1 MMYVAVPVFDGIR
14 IIGIARV
21 ALPLTAVEESVSHV
35 TRSIILATAIIAVLA
50 VLAAWLIARTT
61 TRHIRRLTR
70 AARGIASG
78 QLAQKITVSTGDEIG
93 QLAHAFNEM
102 SANLKA
108 TVDAISTEKARL
120 DGVLASM
127 ADGVIMT
134 GVGGNVILANRAAGL
149 LFGFKEPD
157 VVDRPLIEIVHD
169 HEVDELLKR
178 CFRTGREQ
186 AIQFESGRGR
196 RFLRAIAVPLRSE
209 GRLNGVLVLFQD
221 LTELR
226 NLQTMR
232 RELVGNISHELR
244 TPIAGIKAMV
254 ETLRNGAI
262 DDRQATRDFLA
273 RIEGEADRLTQMV
286 AELTQLSRIESN
298 RPELRMESVN
308 LNTLVA
314 EVLEELRAL
323 AERQEV
329 ALKKELTPDLPS
341 VPADRDRVRQTIVN
355 LVHNAVKFNKP
366 GGNVTA
372 STAFD
377 TESVSFTV
385 TDTGIGISPDDLPHV
400 FERFYKADKARS
412 GGGSGLGLAIARHTV
427 EAHGGVIR
435 AQSVVG
441 KGSTFTFT
449 LPRL

>member
-1 MMYVAVPVFDGIR
+1 
-14 IIGIARV
+14 
-21 ALPLTAVEESVSHV
+21 
-35 TRSIILATAIIAVLA
+35 
-50 VLAAWLIARTT
+50 
-61 TRHIRRLTR
+61 
-70 AARGIASG
+70 
-78 QLAQKITVSTGDEIG
+78 
-93 QLAHAFNEM
+93 
-102 SANLKA
+102 
-108 TVDAISTEKARL
+108 
-120 DGVLASM
+120 
-127 ADGVIMT
+127 
-134 GVGGNVILANRAAGL
+134 
-149 LFGFKEPD
+149 
-157 VVDRPLIEIVHD
+157 
-169 HEVDELLKR
+169 
-178 CFRTGREQ
+178 
-186 AIQFESGRGR
+186 
-196 RFLRAIAVPLRSE
+196 
-209 GRLNGVLVLFQD
+209 VLVLFQD

-254 ETLRNGAI
+254 ETLRNGAL